1 MAEPPSGTIT
11 LLFSDIEGSTLL
23 LRRLGDGY
31 AELLARHRQLLREAL
46 ERHGGHVLESEGD
59 AFFVAFESATEAAVA
74 AADAQRALAGN
85 EWPADSEIRVHIG
98 EAAEVLEQAAEVFER
113 KGNITSLDKARR
125 TRADL
130 ER

>member
-31 AELLARHRQLLREAL
+31 AELLARHRQFLREAF
-46 ERHGGHVLESEGD
+46 ERHGG
-59 AFFVAFESATEAAVA
+59 
-74 AADAQRALAGN
+74 
-85 EWPADSEIRVHIG
+85 
-98 EAAEVLEQAAEVFER
+98 LEQAAEVFER
-113 KGNITSLDKARR
+113 KENLTSLDKARR

>member
-31 AELLARHRQLLREAL
+31 AELLARHRQLLREA
-46 ERHGGHVLESEGD
+46 
-59 AFFVAFESATEAAVA
+59 
-74 AADAQRALAGN
+74 
-85 EWPADSEIRVHIG
+85 
-98 EAAEVLEQAAEVFER
+98 FER
-113 KGNITSLDKARR
+113 RGHLTSLDKARR

>member
-31 AELLARHRQLLREAL
+31 AELLARHRQFLREAF
-46 ERHGGHVLESEGD
+46 ERHGG
-59 AFFVAFESATEAAVA
+59 
-74 AADAQRALAGN
+74 
-85 EWPADSEIRVHIG
+85 
-98 EAAEVLEQAAEVFER
+98 LEQAAEVFER
-113 KGNITSLDKARR
+113 KGNLTSLDKARR